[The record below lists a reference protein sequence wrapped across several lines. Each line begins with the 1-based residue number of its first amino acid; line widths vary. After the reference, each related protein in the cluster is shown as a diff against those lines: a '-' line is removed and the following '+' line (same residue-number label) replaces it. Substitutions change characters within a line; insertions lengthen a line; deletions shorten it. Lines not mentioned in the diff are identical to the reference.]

1 MNKLIVHSQN
11 TALNTEEYFKFDE
24 QFVFNIDSDISDVD
38 FYIHDQ
44 IVNRE
49 LGQKINQSDI
59 IFIKVGLTQ
68 NFMEYYGIRL
78 ACHVRMTSALKVK
91 SQIPIVLI
99 SQETCQFLGLTGEL
113 SEILFTEGI
122 YLMEDNPKDLN
133 KYIKLFN
140 KNKLK
145 SLTNIDDFLFKMK
158 IKPCAEYD
166 SHHAIAN
173 EWSLLRWSNILQI
186 GEFDESFTTI
196 KQNIEGLLYYKYLSL
211 INPLSDDRLSPNINL
226 KGKGKVLYIDDEWNK
241 GWNTIFKHIFKSN
254 SSYEFKTVE
263 YDFSDKEFSV
273 GGPII
278 ESEIEAFDPDIVIL
292 DLRLFKEDFEKD
304 RNPENLSGFKIL
316 EEIKKKNLGIQVIL
330 FTASNKVWN
339 FQKLQIAG
347 ADYFILKNSPENII
361 NSDSTLDSIKN
372 FKKSIEKASEKAFIK
387 NLIIFCKKISGF
399 LKSVDYVENREYE
412 FLIKSLESQLK
423 VCISALT
430 LIDVERP
437 VTIDISFLSFYNF
450 LELFKKYYLKY
461 SDKDYRYQ
469 IGYEDTIMYEYK
481 LNGNKL
487 IKTEPFIKKS
497 SSFDPSLSFFLVA
510 LFIDYFEIDNA
521 PYAKSK
527 SIIELGNS
535 RNNYFHGTKINFTVD
550 ELQSITQLI
559 YEACSKLKE

>member
-1 MNKLIVHSQN
+1 MNKLIIHSQN
-11 TALNTEEYFKFDE
+11 TVLNSEEYFKSHE

-44 IVNRE
+44 IVNKD

-78 ACHVRMTSALKVK
+78 ACHIRMTTTLKVK

-122 YLMEDNPKDLN
+122 YLMEDNPKELN

-140 KNKLK
+140 ENKLK
-145 SLTNIDDFLFKMK
+145 SLKNIDDFLFKMK

-173 EWSLLRWSNILQI
+173 EWSLLQWSHILQI
-186 GEFDESFTTI
+186 GEFDEAFTSI
-196 KQNIEGLLYYKYLSL
+196 KQNTEGLLYYKYLSL
-211 INPLSDDRLSPNINL
+211 INPISDDTTYPNINL
-226 KGKGKVLYIDDEWNK
+226 KGKGKVLYIDDQWNK

-273 GGPII
+273 GDPII
-278 ESEIEAFDPDIVIL
+278 KSEIEAFDPDIVIL

-304 RNPENLSGFKIL
+304 KRTEDLSGFKIL
-316 EEIKKKNLGIQVIL
+316 EQIKKKNLGIQVII

-347 ADYFILKNSPENII
+347 AENFVLKNSPENTIS
-361 NSDSTLDSIKN
+361 SDLISNSIKN
-372 FKKSIEKASEKAFIK
+372 FNESIEKASEKAFIK
-387 NLIIFCKKISGF
+387 NLILICKNIEKL
-399 LKSVDYVENREYE
+399 LKMADTSDNSDYEL
-412 FLIKSLESQLK
+412 LIKNFQGQLK
-423 VCISALT
+423 VCVSALT
-430 LIDVERP
+430 LINIERP
-437 VTIDISFLSFYNF
+437 VTIDIAFLSFYNI
-450 LELFKKYYLKY
+450 LELFKEYYLNYEEYKY
-461 SDKDYRYQ
+461 R
-469 IGYEDTIMYEYK
+469 IGFEEVIMYKYELK
-481 LNGNKL
+481 SGTL
-487 IKTEPFIKKS
+487 IKGDPYIKEH
-497 SSFDPSLSFFLVA
+497 SSFDAGLSFFLTA
-510 LFIDYFEIDNA
+510 LFIDYFEIDDHSF
-521 PYAKSK
+521 SK
-527 SIIELGNS
+527 SISIINLS
-535 RNNYFHGTKINFTVD
+535 RARNNYFHGSKKNFTVG
-550 ELQSITQLI
+550 ELQLITKLI
-559 YEACSKLKE
+559 YEACSKIKE

>member
-1 MNKLIVHSQN
+1 MNKLIIHSQN
-11 TALNTEEYFKFDE
+11 TVLNSEEYFKFHE

-44 IVNRE
+44 IVNKD

-78 ACHVRMTSALKVK
+78 ACHIRMTTTLKVK

-113 SEILFTEGI
+113 SAILFTEGI
-122 YLMEDNPKDLN
+122 YLMEDNPKELN

-140 KNKLK
+140 ENKLK
-145 SLTNIDDFLFKMK
+145 SLKNIDGFLFKMK

-173 EWSLLRWSNILQI
+173 EWSLLQWSHILQI
-186 GEFDESFTTI
+186 SEFDEPFTSI
-196 KQNIEGLLYYKYLSL
+196 KQNTEGLLYYKYLSL
-211 INPLSDDRLSPNINL
+211 INPISDDTTSPNINL
-226 KGKGKVLYIDDEWNK
+226 KGKGKVLYIDDQWNK

-278 ESEIEAFDPDIVIL
+278 KSEIEVFDPDIVIL

-304 RNPENLSGFKIL
+304 KKPEDLSGFKIL
-316 EEIKKKNLGIQVIL
+316 EQIKKKNLGIQVII

-347 ADYFILKNSPENII
+347 AEHFVLKNSPENII
-361 NSDSTLDSIKN
+361 SSDLISNSIKN
-372 FKKSIEKASEKAFIK
+372 FNESVEKASEKAFIK
-387 NLIIFCKKISGF
+387 NLILICKNIEKL
-399 LKSVDYVENREYE
+399 LKMADTSDNSDYELLTKN
-412 FLIKSLESQLK
+412 LQGQLK
-423 VCISALT
+423 VCASALT
-430 LIDVERP
+430 LINIGRP
-437 VTIDISFLSFYNF
+437 VTIDIAFLSFYNM
-450 LELFKKYYLKY
+450 LELFKEYYLNYEEYKY
-461 SDKDYRYQ
+461 RIGSDKV
-469 IGYEDTIMYEYK
+469 IMHEYELK
-481 LNGNKL
+481 GSRL
-487 IKTEPFIKKS
+487 IKGDAYIKEH
-497 SSFDPSLSFFLVA
+497 SSFDAKLSYFLTA
-510 LFIDYFEIDNA
+510 LFIDYLDIDDA
-521 PYAKSK
+521 TFSK
-527 SIIELGNS
+527 SISIINLSIE
-535 RNNYFHGTKINFTVD
+535 RNRYFHGTKKNFTVG
-550 ELQSITQLI
+550 ELQLITKLI
-559 YEACSKLKE
+559 YEACSKIKE